1 MKLTIIED
9 LTLQLE
15 QVFTGITLKSE
26 SGETMSICMRDT
38 GFEFNYQGKQY
49 FAKNGIVD
57 KFPTMS
63 TVNLEKFTELEKQY
77 KMEG

>member
-1 MKLTIIED
+1 
-9 LTLQLE
+9 
-15 QVFTGITLKSE
+15 
-26 SGETMSICMRDT
+26 MRDT